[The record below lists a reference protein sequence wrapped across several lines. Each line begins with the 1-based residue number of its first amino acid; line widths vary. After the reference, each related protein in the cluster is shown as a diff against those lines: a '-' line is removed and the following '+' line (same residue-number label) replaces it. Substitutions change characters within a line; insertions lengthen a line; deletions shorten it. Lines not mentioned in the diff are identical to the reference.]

1 MQNVPIMVW
10 ESVLAVKIFIP
21 LFSAIHHICN
31 AVAEKV
37 LVNEWNSLWATMP
50 GEVEADPTSW
60 RHGPGLM
67 FCIFMCET
75 HTSTRNTL
83 CDSAHGMHVWRHL
96 KMSRIQ
102 SMLHFPVW
110 LCFRFL
116 WISSCLFPQWSTW
129 SVSRTCYVIIAA
141 TIVTAVTL
149 CDWECLCN
157 WRQADMQSSKG
168 KVKPQRRTAA
178 SGPNLSKAGNKVQR
192 DFLLCMH
199 SQSPLT
205 TYYPSFY
212 NSLKIST
219 F

>member
-1 MQNVPIMVW
+1 MEFLVSYNAGGGRSRPNKLEAQTRADVLYFHVW
-10 ESVLAVKIFIP
+10 NP
-21 LFSAIHHICN
+21 H
-31 AVAEKV
+31 
-37 LVNEWNSLWATMP
+37 
-50 GEVEADPTSW
+50 
-60 RHGPGLM
+60 
-67 FCIFMCET
+67 
-75 HTSTRNTL
+75 STRNTL

-141 TIVTAVTL
+141 TIVTAVTV
-149 CDWECLCN
+149 CDWKCLYN

-178 SGPNLSKAGNKVQR
+178 SGPNLSKAGNKVQG

-205 TYYPSFY
+205 SYYPSFY
-212 NSLKIST
+212 NSLKLST